1 MWYKYLVDVSLSAD
15 AGSCLAGLRLKVDE
29 THPQF
34 FGCVGVVADLGVR
47 VETEH
52 FRRVG
57 QRQRLDVLLGIDVK
71 NVFFIQGTFFYVFYF
86 ANVFLF
92 LKTFIENTI

>member
-15 AGSCLAGLRLKVDE
+15 AGACLAGLRLKVDE

-71 NVFFIQGTFFYVFYF
+71 NVFLFRARFFYVFYF
-86 ANVFLF
+86 ANVFYF
-92 LKTFIENTI
+92 

>member
-15 AGSCLAGLRLKVDE
+15 AGACLAGLRLKVDE

-71 NVFFIQGTFFYVFYF
+71 NVFFYSGHVFLRF
-86 ANVFLF
+86 LFCQRFLF